1 MSAAGT
7 TRPALG
13 PGLVVPKRRAFF
25 GLLDADGWA
34 WAGLKAFIWLVIIIL
49 LLGYVPDR
57 AYYFTVNR
65 TLDLGVM
72 VWSPINFC
80 SNENETLPCP
90 APLGALV
97 PWHESPQELA
107 LPQPRT
113 DGTAIQLG
121 TKILYIGGSDGTT
134 AQSSVYIAEVVGVG
148 NFDKWAEAPELPAP
162 RSNAAVTSVSGKVYV
177 IGGYDADGAPTT
189 SVYSI
194 APDPTTGALSEWT
207 EEKDLALNEPRAEA
221 VALPT
226 TDGMVVVGGEG
237 PDGPVTTT
245 YKSKLDAQGKLGKW
259 EEEAPLARPQADAI
273 GATVGD
279 FILIYGGHDDAG
291 PVGAVQRGSIGL
303 EAAEGLPANPD
314 QGKVIKWDIDNAWN
328 LPVARDDPAGYT
340 ANGTLYLMGGA
351 DADGPKT
358 EVYWAIPNN
367 DGTVPEW
374 KYLAQSDLPYGLTGS
389 SAFVNGPNT
398 LLVGGETADGV
409 IQTSLR
415 ANNAPQA
422 PFFRLGLFGATVP
435 GLKIDGELG
444 QQLGYLNAAGAGTVD
459 FIVLLIIGWAFAH
472 KEQARALVS
481 RVVRRRGGRVST

>member
-34 WAGLKAFIWLVIIIL
+34 WAGLKAFVWLIIIIL
-49 LLGYVPDR
+49 LLGYIPDR

-65 TLDLGVM
+65 TLDLGLI

-134 AQSSVYIAEVVGVG
+134 AQSSVYVAEVVGTG
-148 NFDKWAEAPELPAP
+148 NFDKWAQAPELPEP
-162 RSNAAVTSVSGKVYV
+162 RSDAAVTSVSGAVYV
-177 IGGYDADGAPTT
+177 IGGFDADGAPTT
-189 SVYSI
+189 TVYSI
-194 APDPTTGALSEWT
+194 APDPTTGVLSDWT
-207 EEKDLALNEPRAEA
+207 EVDDLALPEARAQA
-221 VALPT
+221 VAVPT
-226 TDGMVVVGGEG
+226 TDGMVVIGGEG
-237 PDGPVTTT
+237 PEGPVTTT
-245 YKSKLDAQGKLGKW
+245 FKSKLDAQGKLGKW
-259 EEEAPLARPQADAI
+259 EEEAPLARPQADAL

-279 FILIYGGHDDAG
+279 FILLYGGHDDAG

-303 EAAEGLPANPD
+303 EAAEGFPENPD
-314 QGKVIKWDIDNAWN
+314 QGKVTKWDIDNAWN
-328 LPVARDDPAGYT
+328 LPGARDDPAGYT
-340 ANGTLYLMGGA
+340 ANGTLYLMGGS
-351 DADGPKT
+351 DNDGPRT

-374 KYLAQSDLPYGLTGS
+374 KHLPQSDLPYGLTGA
-389 SAFVNGPNT
+389 SAFVNGPNAV
-398 LLVGGETADGV
+398 LVGGETTDGV

-422 PFFRLGLFGATVP
+422 PFFRLGPFGMTVP
-435 GLKIDGELG
+435 GLKIDGEIG

-459 FIVLLIIGWAFAH
+459 FVVLLIIGWAFAH
-472 KEQARALVS
+472 KAQARSMVS
-481 RVVRRRGGRVST
+481 RVVRRRGARGST